1 MCKLCN
7 GRYQVS
13 LHYTSI
19 LYKYVLYIDTRSGG
33 YYTILF
39 IIYLLYYFT
48 ILLLILI
55 IVCVF

>member
-19 LYKYVLYIDTRSGG
+19 LYKYLLYIDTRVADIILYYLLYI
-33 YYTILF
+33 YYTIL
-39 IIYLLYYFT
+39 LLMV
-48 ILLLILI
+48 ILM